1 MSGNPTMRG
10 GGLWYRWFT

>member
-1 MSGNPTMRG
+1 MLGNPTMRG